1 MNPPPAP
8 YTHAQARRDVEM
20 QADNRLPASRHPAL
34 EDHLATCPDCRAY
47 RQEFLTLEKS
57 LGDLFHTTLPPIEYT
72 PAENQAFAA
81 EVKNTA
87 TALRP
92 PWQVPQW
99 LNSLAW
105 GTALTLL
112 MAGMAWI
119 LSNTRLEDQPP
130 IEDAPALTLS
140 LSAPPG
146 EQFTFPGNGTPAN
159 EVAFSLD
166 STLLAAAY
174 DDGQISLYQTADQHL
189 TLTFPADP
197 QGVRSLTFASGGRL
211 LTLGKNNATLN
222 IWTSDGTHLQT
233 LTDISGNP
241 QRVGISANSTI
252 QFLRHPNEFIATAQ
266 SPWLTPYGQ
275 KATPIILPALAGEV
289 VAATL
294 SPDGN
299 LLATGSKSGSIYFW
313 QITVEN
319 GQRVGTPLRV
329 LKGHDG
335 PITALAFHPSG
346 TWLVSASSDGTL
358 YVWNVE
364 NGSQLYTLLETSSAP
379 LSLAFAP
386 DGSSLAASL
395 QNGTV
400 YLWRAG
406 EE

>member
-1 MNPPPAP
+1 MNPPPTP
-8 YTHAQARRDVEM
+8 YSHAQARRDIEM
-20 QADNRLPASRHPAL
+20 QADNRLPASRQPAL

-57 LGDLFHTTLPPIEYT
+57 LSDLFHTLPTVEYT

-87 TALRP
+87 AALRP
-92 PWQVPQW
+92 RWQLPQW

-105 GTALTLL
+105 GTALALL
-112 MAGMAWI
+112 MVGMAWL

-140 LSAPPG
+140 LEAPPG
-146 EQFTFPGNGTPAN
+146 KQFTFPGNGAPAN
-159 EVAFSLD
+159 QVAFSPD
-166 STLLAAAY
+166 GTLLAAAY
-174 DDGQISLYQTADQHL
+174 DDGYVSLYKTTDQQL
-189 TLTFPADP
+189 ALTFDADP
-197 QGVRSLTFASGGRL
+197 QGVSSLTFTSSGRL
-211 LTLGKNNATLN
+211 LTLGKNNATLS
-222 IWTSDGTHLQT
+222 IWKSDGTHLQT

-241 QRVGISANSTI
+241 QRVGISAAGTI

-266 SPWLTPYGQ
+266 SPWLTPRGQ
-275 KATPIILPALAGEV
+275 KITPIILPPLAGEV
-289 VAATL
+289 VDATL

-299 LLATGSKSGSIYFW
+299 ILATGSKSGSIYFW

-346 TWLVSASSDGTL
+346 TWLVSASSDGTI
-358 YVWNVE
+358 YVWTVE
-364 NGSQLYTLLETSSAP
+364 NGNQLYTLLDTASAP

-386 DGSSLAASL
+386 DGASLAASL

-406 EE
+406 QE